1 MNNYT
6 TSVVR
11 QVLNEKTGELEKQRF
26 TSDKQFGNTAK
37 QGWRRMYTG
46 YDEIL
51 MSMSSPKEVELMI
64 YIKDMFKKTNTEV
77 GVVQTDIA
85 LMFNV
90 SPGYVNKL
98 LAKFVRL
105 DLLMKI
111 RRGVYRLNPYIYI
124 PYNADG
130 FTLQKEWDELK
141 L

>member
-1 MNNYT
+1 
-6 TSVVR
+6 
-11 QVLNEKTGELEKQRF
+11 
-26 TSDKQFGNTAK
+26 
-37 QGWRRMYTG
+37 
-46 YDEIL
+46 
-51 MSMSSPKEVELMI
+51 LMI
-64 YIKDMFKKTNTEV
+64 YIKDMFKRTNTEV